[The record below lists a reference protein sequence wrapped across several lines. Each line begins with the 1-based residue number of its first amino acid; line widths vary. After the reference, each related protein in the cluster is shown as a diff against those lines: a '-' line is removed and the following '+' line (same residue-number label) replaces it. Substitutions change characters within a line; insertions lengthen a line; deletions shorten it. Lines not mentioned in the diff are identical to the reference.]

1 VLDGVVVRL
10 VEVEAEHNVDAL
22 VCLSREFI
30 DLLAGDEDSG
40 DVVVLATLSS
50 MGTGDASIVV
60 VIVR

>member
-1 VLDGVVVRL
+1 MLDGVVVRL
-10 VEVEAEHNVDAL
+10 VVGVVHNVDAL

-60 VIVR
+60 IAR